1 MGIVPGTEPGPYQ
14 EEPLLAEEPLPPGEE
29 QRIEEVDQIA
39 KDVRASGSKEAE
51 AADEKADAVEGE
63 GQHEGGEEKTED
75 GEPADGPGDGDETG
89 DAASDADAGADPTD
103 DGEGAD
109 DPD

>member
-1 MGIVPGTEPGPYQ
+1 MEAGAAAHQGVVRQVRRRPALRHGGRAGHARGAPRRGGRLMGIVPGTEPGPYQ

-63 GQHEGGEEKTED
+63 G
-75 GEPADGPGDGDETG
+75 
-89 DAASDADAGADPTD
+89 
-103 DGEGAD
+103 
-109 DPD
+109 